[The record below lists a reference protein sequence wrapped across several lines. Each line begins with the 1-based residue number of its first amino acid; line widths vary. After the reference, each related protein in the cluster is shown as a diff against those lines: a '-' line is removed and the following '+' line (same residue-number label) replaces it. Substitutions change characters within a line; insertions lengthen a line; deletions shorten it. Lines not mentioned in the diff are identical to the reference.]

1 MKSKTDNRKRFLSDK
16 PFQIQLLL
24 KLGTINLLQVMIL
37 TFLFFIIAQDII
49 SILVLRHEIPLPD
62 ASYVFIFKNI
72 PYTIIYFVLLIVFII
87 LHAFLT
93 IRISHRIAGPIFGMT
108 QKIKGIREGK
118 LGRQLKLRNKDFGKE
133 LAGELDGLRSD
144 LENRIS
150 HISQDVVELDQLV
163 KDLQTALKDEKLEV
177 THDIQDKI
185 NLLKKELEFFQTD
198 KDSQAK

>member
-1 MKSKTDNRKRFLSDK
+1 VKSIKENRKQFLSDR
-16 PFQIQLLL
+16 PFQMQLLL
-24 KLGTINLLQVMIL
+24 KLGGINLLQAGVM
-37 TFLFFIIAQDII
+37 TFLFFVIAQDII

-72 PYTIIYFVLLIVFII
+72 PYTIIYFIVLIAFIL
-87 LHAFLT
+87 LHALLT
-93 IRISHRIAGPIFGMT
+93 IRISHRIAGPVFGMT
-108 QKIKGIREGK
+108 QKIKGIRKGR

-144 LENRIS
+144 LKSRIS

-163 KDLQTALKDEKLEV
+163 KELNTALQDEKQEV
-177 THDIQDKI
+177 SHDIQDKI

-198 KDSQAK
+198 KEN

>member
-1 MKSKTDNRKRFLSDK
+1 MKSIKENRKQFLSDR
-16 PFQIQLLL
+16 PFQMQLLL
-24 KLGTINLLQVMIL
+24 KLGGINLLQAGVM
-37 TFLFFIIAQDII
+37 TFLFFVIAQDII

-72 PYTIIYFVLLIVFII
+72 PYTIIYFIVLIAFIL
-87 LHAFLT
+87 LHALLT
-93 IRISHRIAGPIFGMT
+93 IRISHRIAGPVFGMT
-108 QKIKGIREGK
+108 QKIKGIRKGR

-144 LENRIS
+144 LKSRIS

-163 KDLQTALKDEKLEV
+163 KELNTALQDEKQEV
-177 THDIQDKI
+177 SHVIQDKI

-198 KDSQAK
+198 KEN

>member
-1 MKSKTDNRKRFLSDK
+1 MKSIKENRKQFLSDR
-16 PFQIQLLL
+16 PFQMQLLL
-24 KLGTINLLQVMIL
+24 KLGGINLLQAGVM
-37 TFLFFIIAQDII
+37 TFLFFVIAQDII

-72 PYTIIYFVLLIVFII
+72 PYTIIYFIVLIAFIL
-87 LHAFLT
+87 LHALLT
-93 IRISHRIAGPIFGMT
+93 IRISHRIAGPVFGMT
-108 QKIKGIREGK
+108 QKIKGIRKGR

-144 LENRIS
+144 LKSRIS

-163 KDLQTALKDEKLEV
+163 KELNTALQDEKQEV
-177 THDIQDKI
+177 SHDIQDKI

-198 KDSQAK
+198 KEN